1 MNRRKSTWKMRAWAL
16 LITLSLLL
24 SMIPASAYA
33 SDVPIVLR
41 LPATE
46 IDVIVSERILLE
58 GQDGTAELKVSPL
71 TVTNNGSLGSIV
83 VSEITA
89 VTENGWTLVAENAG
103 FETMAANA
111 KRLYM
116 GYKSHDFAEG
126 SFTGTIAEAAPGE
139 SDTIQILAKTGAQTE
154 DISNV
159 AVAQIIL
166 TINLKENTIRWGYLY
181 SPEFLTHTLP
191 GFIFY
196 EDGSMDFGSMDQ
208 NTILSLPAGSLTYT
222 ENGDGTVTAVSN
234 TPEGTNTF
242 LFSSDLTSVT
252 VESSY
257 LESVSGLANV
267 NEYTYECDDVNIY
280 FGEDYCGFFLMSQN
294 DDGSI
299 VEQYC
304 SFTFYPNG
312 SITETSAIAN
322 EEVKPFEY
330 CYINKGTHAEA
341 QNIDVTFIFDENA
354 ETTIMRSLMGDYTF
368 SLSPSAEV
376 QNAVAWGQKYTGEVL
391 DGSLS
396 FEFYLNGDDVTAKL
410 YSNDEYVTTFENILF
425 LRQGTTYGMIEQDSG
440 NMIMFSADASEC
452 TMYVVEDGSELTLT
466 LKE

>member
-1 MNRRKSTWKMRAWAL
+1 MKKRTRKMRAWAL

-166 TINLKENTIRWGYLY
+166 TINLKENTIRWGYVY
-181 SPEFLTHTLP
+181 SPQILNESAP
-191 GFIFY
+191 AFIFY
-196 EDGSMDFGSMDQ
+196 EDGSMDFGSMQ
-208 NTILSLPAGSLTYT
+208 RNVISSLPAGSLTYT
-222 ENGDGTVTAVSN
+222 ENIDGTVTAVSN
-234 TPEGTNTF
+234 TAEGTNTF

-257 LESVSGLANV
+257 LDSGSNV
-267 NEYTYECDDVNIY
+267 HAVNDLTYKCDDVNIH
-280 FGEDYCGFFLMSQN
+280 FGEEYYGFFFMGQN
-294 DDGSI
+294 DDASI
-299 VEQYC
+299 IEQYC
-304 SFTFYPNG
+304 AVKFEPDGSSPQISVSTEGLGPFSYFYYNNG
-312 SITETSAIAN
+312 S
-322 EEVKPFEY
+322 Y
-330 CYINKGTHAEA
+330 AEA
-341 QNIDVTFIFDENA
+341 INIDTTWAFDENA
-354 ETTIMRSLMGDYTF
+354 ETAINTSWVGEYTF

-376 QNAVAWGQKYTGEVL
+376 QNAVAWEKKYTGEVL

-440 NMIMFSADASEC
+440 NIIMFSADASEC
-452 TMYVVEDGSELTLT
+452 LMYVAEDGSELTLT
-466 LKE
+466 LEE